1 MRFLFGGKTRKL
13 ISLPEINIG
22 GDKRTVA
29 VPVSLLCPRYDEN
42 YRMPDPGYPRN
53 IRNWRG
59 VPSAI
64 DGVMTWTDGLTY
76 FFKDGKFWRFNDYLV
91 ITENELPRSSAR
103 VWFGC

>member
-1 MRFLFGGKTRKL
+1 MREETTLQLFLY
-13 ISLPEINIG
+13 PE
-22 GDKRTVA
+22 
-29 VPVSLLCPRYDEN
+29 LYPRYDEN

-59 VPSAI
+59 VPSSIA
-64 DGVMTWTDGLTY
+64 GVMTWTDGLTY